1 VNTEAAVV
9 GSVDEAPAVEEPNA
23 ARAARSGGHRLIVLL
38 ERYALLLLLAGLIVF
53 FALLPAT
60 GSSFLTLAN
69 LRNVAANEAVIAIAA
84 LAALV
89 PLVAGQFDVSI
100 GALLGLVS
108 IAVAAL
114 TVRAGLPLVLALP
127 AGVLIGAAVGAVN
140 GFVVAYLRANSF
152 IITLGMATLL
162 GGLVSLYTKGQVIL
176 GIPQSMVDFG
186 TLNWL
191 GVPRVVWLLAV
202 IALLVTYLL
211 RYTVYGRHLLSVGS
225 NPRSAR
231 LVGIRVELVVLLS
244 FVVAGALAAVAGE
257 LELAR
262 PGSGDPQIGAGFTL
276 SALAA
281 AFLGSTTIRPG
292 QFNVPGTIVGVFF
305 VAVSVNGLT
314 LAGAADWVDPV
325 FNGAAVV
332 VAVAISTVL
341 AHRRAGGAGTG

>member
-1 VNTEAAVV
+1 MNTEAAVV
-9 GSVDEAPAVEEPNA
+9 DRAETAPAAQDAVASPPA
-23 ARAARSGGHRLIVLL
+23 ATAGHRLIVLL
-38 ERYALLLLLAGLIVF
+38 ERYALLLLLGALIIF
-53 FALLPAT
+53 FSLLPAT
-60 GSSFLTLAN
+60 GSTFLTLAN

-89 PLVAGQFDVSI
+89 PLVAGQFDVSV
-100 GALLGLVS
+100 GALLGFVS

-127 AGVLIGAAVGAVN
+127 AGILIGAAVGAVS

-152 IITLGMATLL
+152 IITLGIATLL
-162 GGLVSLYTKGQVIL
+162 GGLVALYTKGQVIL

-191 GVPRVVWLLAV
+191 GVPRAVWLLVV
-202 IALLVTYLL
+202 IAVLVTYLL
-211 RYTVYGRHLLSVGS
+211 RYTVYGRHLLSIGS

-262 PGSGDPQIGAGFTL
+262 TGSGDPQIGPGFTL

-325 FNGAAVV
+325 FNGTAVV

>member
-1 VNTEAAVV
+1 
-9 GSVDEAPAVEEPNA
+9 
-23 ARAARSGGHRLIVLL
+23 
-38 ERYALLLLLAGLIVF
+38 
-53 FALLPAT
+53 
-60 GSSFLTLAN
+60 
-69 LRNVAANEAVIAIAA
+69 
-84 LAALV
+84 
-89 PLVAGQFDVSI
+89 
-100 GALLGLVS
+100 
-108 IAVAAL
+108 
-114 TVRAGLPLVLALP
+114 
-127 AGVLIGAAVGAVN
+127 
-140 GFVVAYLRANSF
+140 
-152 IITLGMATLL
+152 MATLL
-162 GGLVSLYTKGQVIL
+162 GGLVALYTKGQVIL

-191 GVPRVVWLLAV
+191 GVPRAVWLLAV
-202 IALLVTYLL
+202 VAVVVTYVL
-211 RYTVYGRHLLSVGS
+211 RYTVYGRHLLSIGS

-231 LVGIRVELVVLLS
+231 LVGIRVELVILLS

-262 PGSGDPQIGAGFTL
+262 TGSGDPQIGPGFTL

-325 FNGAAVV
+325 FNGAAVI

-341 AHRRAGGAGTG
+341 ANRRAGGAGSG